1 MAPMKRS
8 PVKYV
13 IVAVILLAAVG
24 LLAALAVIKSWTAF
38 LAIAIL
44 YVLSFVFFF
53 DISGGQE
60 NPG

>member
-1 MAPMKRS
+1 MKRS

-24 LLAALAVIKSWTAF
+24 ILAALAVTKSWTAF

-44 YVLSFVFFF
+44 YEVSFVFFF

-60 NPG
+60 SPG